1 MIISRKII
9 KLKKKKTKISIKF
22 KKNLTWINE
31 EL

>member
-9 KLKKKKTKISIKF
+9 KLKKKTKDFNKIL
-22 KKNLTWINE
+22 KKKLTWINE